1 MANKKDTQVPSSEV
15 VATSEQVTTPAQQ
28 STTIKVKLNFPH
40 SNFELGPFKFD
51 NFILSIDV
59 VGLDLDTKQRLEY
72 GVNLGLFEIIVS
84 A

>member
-1 MANKKDTQVPSSEV
+1 MASKKDTQLPSSEV
-15 VATSEQVTTPAQQ
+15 VVTTEQVNPPVQ

-72 GVNLGLFEIIVS
+72 GLNLGLFEIIVS